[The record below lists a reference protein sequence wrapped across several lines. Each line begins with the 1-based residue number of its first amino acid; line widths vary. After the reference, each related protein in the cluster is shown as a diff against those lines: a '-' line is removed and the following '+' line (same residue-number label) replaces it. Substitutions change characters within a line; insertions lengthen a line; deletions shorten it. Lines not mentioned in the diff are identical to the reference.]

1 MSGQV
6 EQGARKTLRAVDDRL
21 ASASFLRRSFNKV
34 FPDHWSFM
42 LGEIALYSFIIL
54 ILTGSFIA
62 FFFHAST
69 NEVIYNGSYIPLK
82 GVEMSEA
89 YASTLHVSFE
99 VRAGLLIRQIH
110 HWAALLF
117 VASIVVHLCRVFFT
131 GAFRKPREINWVI
144 GTALLTLG
152 ILEGFAGYSLPD
164 DLLSGT
170 GLRIGFS
177 ILESLPLVGSYAAF
191 LVFGGNYP
199 GNDLF
204 ARLFIAHVFL
214 LPGIIAGLIGA
225 HLMILW
231 HQKHTD
237 FPGPGK
243 TEHNVMGSR
252 LWPTYALKGQGFFF
266 LTFAVLA
273 ALGAFV
279 QINPIWLWG
288 PYKLS
293 DVSMLAQPDW
303 YMGFLEGA
311 LRIFPNIETSF
322 LGITISWNVFIPAIV
337 LPGVLF
343 TLLGLYPWIEK
354 WWTGD
359 NAYHHLLDRPRDN
372 PTRTAIGA
380 MALTFYVLLFAAGGN
395 DALAGTFKMSVN
407 AVTWFFRGAV
417 FVLPPIAFYFAK
429 RIALGLQQQ
438 DDELLEHGKESGIIR
453 RLPSGEYIEI
463 TTPISDHARAIIESR
478 PIIHEPPPATDHPRP
493 VARGSQAH
501 PQGGVVATT
510 QRRLSDFFVE
520 RRSRSIGR
528 GPNGGSSNGHGS
540 NGHSGDGHDGDAGP
554 LRGPE

>member
-1 MSGQV
+1 MSV
-6 EQGARKTLRAVDDRL
+6 NPEIATRKTLRYVDDRL
-21 ASASFLRRSFNKV
+21 ASASFLRRTFNKV

-54 ILTGSFIA
+54 ILTGTFLA

-69 NEVIYNGSYIPLK
+69 SELVYNGSYVPLK

-89 YASTLHVSFE
+89 YASTLHISFD

-117 VASIVVHLCRVFFT
+117 VASIVVHLCRGFFT

-170 GLRIGFS
+170 GIRIGFS
-177 ILESLPLVGSYAAF
+177 VLESIPLVGEYAAF
-191 LVFGGNYP
+191 LLFGGNYP
-199 GNDLF
+199 GQEF
-204 ARLFIAHVFL
+204 FPRLFIAHVFL

-243 TEHNVMGSR
+243 TEHNVIGSR

-273 ALGAFV
+273 ALGAFF

-293 DVSMLAQPDW
+293 NVSMLAQPDW

-311 LRIFPNIETSF
+311 LRIFPNLESQF
-322 LGITISWNVFIPAIV
+322 LGVTIPWNVFLPSIV
-337 LPGVLF
+337 LPGLLF
-343 TLLGLYPWIEK
+343 TLLGVYPWLEK

-359 NAYHHLLDRPRDN
+359 KGYHHVLDRPRDN
-372 PTRTAIGA
+372 PTRVGIGC
-380 MALTFYVLLFAAGGN
+380 MALSFYVLLFAAGGN
-395 DALAGTFKMSVN
+395 DAIAATFSLSVN

-417 FVLPPIAFYFAK
+417 FIVPPIAFYFGK
-429 RIALGLQQQ
+429 RIALGLQHS
-438 DDELLEHGKESGIIR
+438 DRELLAHGKETGIIR

-463 TTPISDHARAIIESR
+463 TTPISDHARAVIERR
-478 PIIHEPPPATDHPRP
+478 PMIEEPAPDTGHPRP
-493 VARGSQAH
+493 TRGSQAY
-501 PQGGVVATT
+501 PRGGMVATA

-520 RRSRSIGR
+520 RRTRALPPGR
-528 GPNGGSSNGHGS
+528 PTDGNGHGNGHGPNG
-540 NGHSGDGHDGDAGP
+540 DPDAGEP
-554 LRGPE
+554 LRNPSE